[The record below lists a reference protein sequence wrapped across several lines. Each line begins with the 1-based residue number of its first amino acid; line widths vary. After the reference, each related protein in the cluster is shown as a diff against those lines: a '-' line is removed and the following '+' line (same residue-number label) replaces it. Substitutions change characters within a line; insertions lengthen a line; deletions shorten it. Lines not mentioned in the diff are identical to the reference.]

1 MARGTRGCR
10 GWPPE
15 ESSAHIRASKFARAE
30 IAPIRNLAGL
40 SDRCAARYA
49 AGRTASCMVC
59 WTLHSVL
66 SLRPTSRTNF
76 STKNTARVGPRPAG
90 RASEKS
96 LLILEIVSPMPLL
109 LTSVH
114 SVCEKLKIRTEQSP
128 PPPCG
133 GGVQLF
139 EQVHILGLDVRS
151 LVMCDRLSILFCS
164 FFSSPVRSPSVLCS
178 SARYGEGGKVHSFLG
193 IGGRQAGAGQLGP
206 ADERFSAPPAVFP
219 PASAMQ
225 ARGGAA
231 GSYTI

>member
-1 MARGTRGCR
+1 
-10 GWPPE
+10 
-15 ESSAHIRASKFARAE
+15 
-30 IAPIRNLAGL
+30 
-40 SDRCAARYA
+40 
-49 AGRTASCMVC
+49 
-59 WTLHSVL
+59 
-66 SLRPTSRTNF
+66 
-76 STKNTARVGPRPAG
+76 
-90 RASEKS
+90 

-164 FFSSPVRSPSVLCS
+164 FFSSPVRSLSVLCS

-225 ARGGAA
+225 ALGGELRGHIRFEEAR
-231 GSYTI
+231 S